1 MKGFMKVLI
10 VLVIVGILGFVVYSA
25 LPEYPHN
32 KIRSYGQKQFQ
43 PETQVKIQETQAL
56 VNPSLDADYKTIL
69 ESHTNSKVWVYD
81 KDSTAGTE
89 QVTFYGTGAVIDL
102 KEVMA
107 EDGAFYSDAK
117 VKVVFLTDA
126 EGKLSVDVYLN
137 GEDTPVDKNIKSVI
151 FTQLLNGN

>member
-1 MKGFMKVLI
+1 MRIIK
-10 VLVIVGILGFVVYSA
+10 
-25 LPEYPHN
+25 
-32 KIRSYGQKQFQ
+32 
-43 PETQVKIQETQAL
+43 
-56 VNPSLDADYKTIL
+56 
-69 ESHTNSKVWVYD
+69 
-81 KDSTAGTE
+81 
-89 QVTFYGTGAVIDL
+89 VIDL